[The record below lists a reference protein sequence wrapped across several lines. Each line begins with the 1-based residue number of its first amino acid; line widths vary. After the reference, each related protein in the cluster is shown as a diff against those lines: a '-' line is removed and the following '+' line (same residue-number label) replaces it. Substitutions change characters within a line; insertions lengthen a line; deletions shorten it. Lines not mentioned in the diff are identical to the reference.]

1 MIAMTR
7 INRQRGKQHGARTAV
22 DFRVQGDEIVVA
34 MGSAERK
41 AQTLAETP
49 SEFAPPGDN
58 PYRVSTTAPPV
69 DAPRTTMA
77 RGRNRRPLI

>member
-1 MIAMTR
+1 MVRSNGRNTGQPSRA
-7 INRQRGKQHGARTAV
+7 QPRT
-22 DFRVQGDEIVVA
+22 DGFGPPHDVVLA
-34 MGSAERK
+34 MGKAERK

-58 PYRVSTTAPPV
+58 PYRVSTVAPPV
-69 DAPRTTMA
+69 DARRAKMA